1 MSGPARFSV
10 VLAVPLLLGL
20 LGTAVAGAAAET
32 AERLSLAEYRG
43 RLAAIAAALDQGD
56 PATAGKAAGELLGAR
71 IAFGAE
77 ALAPDRSV
85 LGPLARGV
93 KGPELRRAAVRLAL
107 LLASLPAGEESS
119 GSTGRGDPQLLARL
133 TARQALP
140 ALPRGGGLPEIADNG
155 SLRAFSAFFEPLRRW
170 VAERWERLLR
180 WLGKGFTRKLR
191 TGGSAV
197 DLPRLV
203 TVLVIVLAA
212 VVAGF
217 GLLALR
223 RRRALPA
230 GEAVSAGPAPL
241 ARDDDP
247 LSRRAGEWEAYA
259 QELAAAARFREAV
272 RAWYHA
278 VLVAL
283 YQRGTLRHRKGRTN
297 WEYVAAVPP
306 EAAWRPV
313 FVAVTRRFE
322 REWYGSD
329 KSSREALEATAEEAR
344 ELLGALG
351 GFGGRGGERGE
362 SGA

>member
-1 MSGPARFSV
+1 MSGPGRLRGFLG
-10 VLAVPLLLGL
+10 LALLLGL
-20 LGTAVAGAAAET
+20 RGPAVADTPES
-32 AERLSLAEYRG
+32 LSLADYRG
-43 RLAAIAAALDQGD
+43 RLAVIAKDLAQGD
-56 PATAGKAAGELLGAR
+56 PAAARVAAGALLGER

-77 ALAPDRSV
+77 SLAPDRSV

-93 KGPELRRAAVRLAL
+93 KGVELRRAAVRLSL
-107 LLASLPAGEESS
+107 LLASLPAVDAAAASS
-119 GSTGRGDPQLLARL
+119 GSAGRGDANLLARL

-140 ALPRGGGLPEIADNG
+140 ALPRGGALPEIADSG
-155 SLRAFSAFFEPLRRW
+155 PLRTVGDFFEPLRRW
-170 VAERWERLLR
+170 VAERWERLLD
-180 WLGKGFTRKLR
+180 WLKKAFTRKR
-191 TGGSAV
+191 EKGGSEV

-212 VVAGF
+212 VLAGL

-223 RRRALPA
+223 RRRAVA
-230 GEAVSAGPAPL
+230 AVPEGVTAPSPP

-283 YQRGTLRHRKGRTN
+283 YQRGILHHRKGRTN

-329 KSSREALEATAEEAR
+329 RSSREALEATAEEAR
-344 ELLGALG
+344 ALLGALFPG
-351 GFGGRGGERGE
+351 QGPGEP
-362 SGA
+362 GA